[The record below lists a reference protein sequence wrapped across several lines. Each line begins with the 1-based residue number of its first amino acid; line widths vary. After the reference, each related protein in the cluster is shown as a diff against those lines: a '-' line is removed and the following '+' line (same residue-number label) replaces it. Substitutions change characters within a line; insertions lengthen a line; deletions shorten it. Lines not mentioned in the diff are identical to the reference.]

1 MRRFHYGETKAQKQ
15 AEWMD
20 LFNQAV
26 VEQDA
31 KHAGRIEWETATH
44 LFNLGL
50 SATYAA
56 HQYVTNRRG

>member
-15 AEWMD
+15 SEWMD

-31 KHAGRIEWETATH
+31 KHAGRIEWATATH
-44 LFNLGL
+44 LFNLGM
-50 SATYAA
+50 SAVDAA
-56 HQYVTNRRG
+56 RQYVENRKG